1 MHTLFTLLA
10 FLTTAYSFAAA
21 PIFHAVVAQR
31 WIDMFE
37 EYTPNE
43 QRELMLGTLFPDIR
57 YMAKLPRKAT
67 HEHGITLQ
75 QIKET
80 KDPFLKGMRI
90 HAYVDV
96 VRLNYLK
103 KVTIEEHLK
112 EYEGDNIFY
121 LKMVED
127 EIIYRQGSKKL
138 FLDIADYFNTIVQ
151 QEIDFGI
158 APEILA
164 DWHTSHQQYFANG
177 PQNLFHALEKA
188 HLPFGGVPWIKIK
201 GSNFAMQACVDNPL
215 FLEYIE
221 DILNEFDA
229 LFADFAVSAAF

>member
-1 MHTLFTLLA
+1 MHALFTLLA
-10 FLTTAYSFAAA
+10 LLTTVYSFAAA

-43 QRELMLGTLFPDIR
+43 ERELMLGTLFPDIR
-57 YMAKLPRKAT
+57 YLAKLPRKAT
-67 HEHGITLQ
+67 HEQGITLKL
-75 QIKET
+75 IKET

-103 KVTIEEHLK
+103 TITIEDHLK
-112 EYEGDNIFY
+112 SYEGDNIFF

-127 EIIYRQGSKKL
+127 EILYRQGSKKQ
-138 FLDIADYFNTIVQ
+138 FQDIADYFNTIVQ

-164 DWHTSHQQYFANG
+164 DWHTSHYQYFADG

-201 GSNFAMQACVDNPL
+201 SSNLAMQTFVENPL
-215 FLEYIE
+215 FLDYIKG
-221 DILNEFDA
+221 ILAEFET
-229 LFADFAVSAAF
+229 LFAEFHKSES